1 MTDARTMTF
10 DAQATET
17 LQRLGFDVA
26 ADRQSAHVAGAV
38 EITVTRAADTRADE
52 FQVAITL
59 PSGHTVRALKRSTR
73 SRSTLASAGFGF

>member
-38 EITVTRAADTRADE
+38 EITVTRPIPERTN
-52 FQVAITL
+52 
-59 PSGHTVRALKRSTR
+59 SK
-73 SRSTLASAGFGF
+73 SRSHCRAATPCER